1 MKLLK
6 QSASRKP
13 TEEAKP
19 FRAMVLKKSM
29 GRQSQVGNQMADLRS
44 KRMRSTSSGSD
55 AVTGKVVSSHDSG
68 SEAWEVDP
76 SRNLKARHAKVSCD
90 FDTGAG

>member
-1 MKLLK
+1 
-6 QSASRKP
+6 
-13 TEEAKP
+13 
-19 FRAMVLKKSM
+19 
-29 GRQSQVGNQMADLRS
+29 
-44 KRMRSTSSGSD
+44 MRSTSSGSD

-76 SRNLKARHAKVSCD
+76 SRNLKAKHAKVSCD